1 VRRDQ
6 TIGQGRAELAAS
18 ATIEEHNAGGSMTPH
33 QRRMRELAASR
44 RLQGDLQGLID
55 AHPGTVPSA
64 AVAEAFERCGSL
76 LPPES
81 DLLRQLERLA
91 QGLRSRSA
99 AHIGEESIRRVI
111 GTLRDRSDKLSRR
124 IETRDAKLRE
134 KR

>member
-1 VRRDQ
+1 
-6 TIGQGRAELAAS
+6 
-18 ATIEEHNAGGSMTPH
+18 MTPH
-33 QRRMRELAASR
+33 QRRMRELDASR
-44 RLQGDLQGLID
+44 RLQSDLRGLID
-55 AHPGTVPSA
+55 SHPGAVPSV

-81 DLLRQLERLA
+81 DLVGQLARLS

-111 GTLRDRSDKLSRR
+111 ASLRERSDKIGSR
-124 IETRDAKLRE
+124 IETRDARLRQ

>member
-1 VRRDQ
+1 
-6 TIGQGRAELAAS
+6 
-18 ATIEEHNAGGSMTPH
+18 MTPH
-33 QRRMRELAASR
+33 QRRLRELEASR
-44 RLQGDLQGLID
+44 RLQSELQGLID
-55 AHPGTVPSA
+55 SHPGAIPSV

-81 DLLRQLERLA
+81 DLLRQLERLS

-99 AHIGEESIRRVI
+99 AHIGEEAIRRVI
-111 GTLRDRSDKLSRR
+111 RTLRERSDKIGRR